1 MKITLNTDG
10 NEITPINLSSAIIDY
25 YRFSVLLP
33 VAEENIKEIATHLLA
48 WCDNK
53 SEDK

>member
-1 MKITLNTDG
+1 MKIMFNIDG
-10 NEITPINLSSAIIDY
+10 SEITPINLSSAIIDY